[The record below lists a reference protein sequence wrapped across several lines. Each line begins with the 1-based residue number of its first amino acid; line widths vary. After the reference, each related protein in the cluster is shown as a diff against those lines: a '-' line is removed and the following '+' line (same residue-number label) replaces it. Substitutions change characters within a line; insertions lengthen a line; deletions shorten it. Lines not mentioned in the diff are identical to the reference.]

1 LIEIIN
7 LKRSFGKTEVLKGI
21 TLNAKPGQVT
31 GLLGP
36 NGAGKT
42 TTIKIL
48 STILRP
54 HSGDVKIQGISIK
67 ESPEKVRKHLGVV
80 FEESG
85 IYRRLTGIE
94 NILYFARLAD
104 VSTEEAKK
112 RMINLFDL
120 LAVDYA
126 HKLAGTY
133 SKGMMQK
140 INLIRSVIHNPPVV
154 VLDEPTNGLDVPS
167 TRAVETF
174 IKEMKEEGKTILLST
189 HLMTQVEKLCDYI
202 YIIHKGQIVEQGTPD
217 DIKEKYQTNT
227 VEDAFLKVVN
237 GYVE

>member
-1 LIEIIN
+1 MIEIIN

>member
-1 LIEIIN
+1 MIEIIN

-54 HSGDVKIQGISIK
+54 HSGDIKIQGISIK

-104 VSTEEAKK
+104 VSTEEVKK